1 MDETKEVET
10 KEQEAEITKE
20 EAQEKAISPIAEVQP
35 KVVEEPQTRAQKIG
49 RRFKSTAFMR
59 FMVWLVKRIM
69 LAFWPTKVFF
79 RERFNITGRAVVTCN
94 HYGVFDSSTIIGN
107 FYKKKPLA
115 ILLKKELMEK
125 DNFASHFL
133 DEIGGI
139 PVNRHQADITAVKRA
154 LKALNNDQQLLIFP
168 EGTRNKK
175 DTKEMGKIE
184 EGTAMFAIKT
194 KAPIVPLIYYRCT
207 KWYKKNYLLVGN
219 SFTLEEFYNDKSP
232 DVKKKATQ
240 KIVEEYA
247 KLRAEIDE
255 IVEVY
260 HGSEKKYK
268 KAHGIK

>member
-1 MDETKEVET
+1 MEEDKKVEV
-10 KEQEAEITKE
+10 QNE
-20 EAQEKAISPIAEVQP
+20 ESAEKAITPIAEVQP
-35 KVVEEPQTRAQKIG
+35 KVVSEPQTRVQKIG
-49 RRFKSTAFMR
+49 RRFKSTLFMR
-59 FMVWLVKRIM
+59 FMVWLVKRVM
-69 LAFWPTKVFF
+69 RAFWPTKIFF
-79 RERFNITGRAVVTCN
+79 KERFNVEGRAVVTCN
-94 HYGVFDSSTIIGN
+94 HYGALDSSTIIGH

-154 LKALNNDQQLLIFP
+154 LKALNSDQQLLIFP
-168 EGTRNKK
+168 EGTRNRK

-194 KAPIVPLIYYRCT
+194 KSPIIPLIYYRCT
-207 KWYKKNYLLVGN
+207 KWYKKNYLLVGHP
-219 SFTLEEFYNDKSP
+219 FTLEEFYDDKAP
-232 DVKKKATQ
+232 DVKKRATE
-240 KIVEEYA
+240 KIVQEYA

-260 HGSEKKYK
+260 KGSEKKYR
-268 KAHGIK
+268 KAHGIQ